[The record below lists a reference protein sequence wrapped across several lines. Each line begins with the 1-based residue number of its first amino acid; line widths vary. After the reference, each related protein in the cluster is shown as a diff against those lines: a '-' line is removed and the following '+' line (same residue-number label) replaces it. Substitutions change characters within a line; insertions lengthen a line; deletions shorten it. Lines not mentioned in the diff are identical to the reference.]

1 MSKANDSGNFYGI
14 GAVARLTGVSV
25 HTLRVWERRHN
36 AVTVTRSE
44 GGRRLYTAED
54 VDRLTLLK
62 RLVDRGETIGRVA
75 NLTLLQLEARL
86 ENFERHA
93 DLRLDDET
101 GRRRRIAIFGEFPGI
116 DFDEAMLNAEIVI
129 RDSRLERFRADVRD
143 ANPDVLVVELPM
155 VTPDTR
161 RLVSDLRRDSGA
173 GYVIVVFGLGRRTDV
188 QLLGDETE
196 FVMRAPVSPDEIG
209 AAISRPGSVE
219 GRPES
224 ESKQRAPRAA
234 TTAAHRLGEI
244 PARRYS
250 RHQLGRLAVVQSSVD
265 CECPTHLAELVE
277 RLSTF
282 EEYSADCE
290 NRNREDAALHA
301 FLHAT
306 TAQARSLIED
316 ALDRVV
322 EAEGLDPGPR

>member
-1 MSKANDSGNFYGI
+1 MSEANDSGNFYGI

-62 RLVDRGETIGRVA
+62 RLVDRGETIGRIA
-75 NLTLLQLEARL
+75 QLALSELEARL

-93 DLRLDDET
+93 DLWLDDET

-116 DFDEAMLNAEIVI
+116 DFDEAMLNAEIVV

-143 ANPDVLVVELPM
+143 ANPDVLVIELPI
-155 VTPDTR
+155 VTPETR
-161 RLVSDLRRDSGA
+161 RLVSDLRRESGA
-173 GYVIVVFGLGRRTDV
+173 GYAIVVFGLGRRTDV
-188 QLLGDETE
+188 RLLGDETE
-196 FVMRAPVSPDEIG
+196 FVMRAPVSATEI
-209 AAISRPGSVE
+209 ASAISGPAVVE
-219 GRPES
+219 SRHAS
-224 ESKQRAPRAA
+224 ESKRGARRAG
-234 TTAAHRLGEI
+234 TTATRSLGDI

-250 RHQLGRLAVVQSSVD
+250 RNQLGQLAALQSSVD
-265 CECPTHLAELVE
+265 CECPSHLAELVD

-290 NRNREDAALHA
+290 NRNRDDAALHA

-306 TAQARSLIED
+306 TAQARSLIES